1 MREYAR
7 NDISPYHNDD
17 MVSNCVYSESNSL
30 KITQQTAQYAI
41 DTANNKLKA
50 LIEAGNEESKAYAE
64 VAKSMAGNVDE
75 YNKVVAQAAEDS
87 ANNMNNSAVSMAE
100 TMHKNSIHV
109 QESISNIQEAAW
121 NAAESVMAI
130 GTGEIKG
137 KKITAKGGGSS
148 KSKKIK
154 TETHTGKFDPSYSE
168 YTPTEINQDE
178 FQSQLEIHIK

>member
-64 VAKSMAGNVDE
+64 EGFRYITE
-75 YNKVVAQAAEDS
+75 RI
-87 ANNMNNSAVSMAE
+87 
-100 TMHKNSIHV
+100 KNSR
-109 QESISNIQEAAW
+109 NIA
-121 NAAESVMAI
+121 
-130 GTGEIKG
+130 
-137 KKITAKGGGSS
+137 
-148 KSKKIK
+148 
-154 TETHTGKFDPSYSE
+154 
-168 YTPTEINQDE
+168 
-178 FQSQLEIHIK
+178 